1 MESERHGDPAAESI
15 PVSGGK
21 SPFDS
26 DPLDELKRQF
36 MDFLDRLEQLELRQ
50 MTPDQQARK
59 LLLEQLRDLG
69 FSEGQAHFLRGLSE
83 QVHNMARMVP
93 PFRGGLTAT
102 RVPRMTDMDT
112 GESAEAPVFN
122 GVSYGAPFEAGD
134 MRRAGGVIAGPPT
147 MGGDPTAVLGVWGPY
162 FAAIAPHMLKLGADW
177 LQNYLHPAP
186 PPTWYQRAF
195 RGAFRTLTG
204 YRVR

>member
-15 PVSGGK
+15 PVSVGK

-26 DPLDELKRQF
+26 DPLDELKRQL
-36 MDFLDRLEQLELRQ
+36 MDFVDRLEQLELRQ

-69 FSEGQAHFLRGLSE
+69 FSEGQAHFLRGLSDR
-83 QVHNMARMVP
+83 VNDVTRM
-93 PFRGGLTAT
+93 FRGGLTAM

-112 GESAEAPVFN
+112 GESAEAPVLN
-122 GVSYGAPFEAGD
+122 GVSYGAPFEAG
-134 MRRAGGVIAGPPT
+134 MRRAGGFIAGPPKV
-147 MGGDPTAVLGVWGPY
+147 GGDPTAVLGVWGPY
-162 FAAIAPHMLKLGADW
+162 FTAIAPHLLKLGADW
-177 LQNYLHPAP
+177 LENRFNPTP

-204 YRVR
+204 WRVR